1 MFDANTLAQLG
12 ALKEELHEAKELHKG
27 VVRGSNGRF
36 GFVIDDNGES
46 HFLPPEEMEKVF
58 PDDEIEFSIT
68 TGREDKEQAE
78 VETLLSTKL
87 ETFVG
92 RYVVRGKA
100 HCVEPSL
107 QGMTRWLFVPPPH
120 RNNAKDGDWLIAQV
134 HQHPFEQ
141 GKAQAKVLEVIGDAS
156 TPHLVQKVTAA
167 KYKLDWQL
175 PPAAEE
181 EAQNISEADISALA
195 TNRADLTALPFVTI
209 DSESTRDMD
218 DAVMVQANDDGWLL
232 TVAIADPAAFVT
244 PGTAMDEFARQRG
257 ATVYMPGKTFT
268 MLPKP
273 LTEVACSL
281 VPGKQRLALI
291 IAQQFNQK
299 GIPQGEP
306 DLSKAMI
313 ESKAKLS
320 YEGVSQ
326 LLEQGK
332 EVESADITASLEAG
346 KQLAEQLLAQRLQ
359 NNIVMTDRPDYEYH
373 VDDLGALNEVKVKP
387 RTLAHKI
394 IEEFMLATNQAVA
407 RWLDNKKLGFFV
419 TNAGVRDERMEGIQ
433 SALKE
438 TWQLDASTI
447 GQLDGYLSLI
457 KQIDGLEQGEHIR
470 RLLARNFS
478 RTEIKHEQL
487 PHMPLGMSHYTTIT
501 SPIRKY
507 TDLMLHRIIT
517 AVLENTDS
525 PELSAADLAVI
536 SDLQGASRRPAN
548 EAESWMMCEFLQRDV
563 NQTLPGQIIGISK
576 GGLNVLLTD
585 FGAMGFAP
593 MKRNETF
600 EFLGDSQLAKL
611 GDRELSLGMPVQVT
625 LAGVDVE
632 RRSINLK
639 LNE

>member
-1 MFDANTLAQLG
+1 MFDAKTLAQLG
-12 ALKEELHEAKELHKG
+12 ALKEELHEAKDMHKG

-36 GFVIDDNGES
+36 GFVVDDQGNS
-46 HFLPPEEMEKVF
+46 YFLPPEEMDKVF
-58 PDDEIEFSIT
+58 PDDEIEFSLT
-68 TGREDKEQAE
+68 SGRDGKEQAE
-78 VETLLSTKL
+78 VESLICSKL
-87 ETFVG
+87 DTFVG

-107 QGMTRWLFVPPPH
+107 PGMSRWLFVPPPL
-120 RNNAKDGDWLIAQV
+120 RQEAKEGDWLVARI

-141 GKAQAKVLEVIGDAS
+141 GKAQAKVVEIIGNTA

-167 KYKLDWQL
+167 KYGLHWQL
-175 PPAAEE
+175 PDAAEA
-181 EAQNISEADISALA
+181 EAQNISEADIQALA
-195 TNRADLTALPFVTI
+195 QGRQHLTALPFVTI

-218 DAVMVQANDDGWLL
+218 DAVMVQANEQGWKL

-244 PGTAMDEFARQRG
+244 PGSAMDTFARQRA

-268 MLPKP
+268 MLPKA

-281 VPGKQRLALI
+281 IPHTPRLALI
-291 IAQQFNQK
+291 IAQQFNHQ

-306 DLSKAMI
+306 ELSKAII

-320 YEGVSQ
+320 YEGVSE
-326 LLEQGK
+326 LLEQDQDI
-332 EVESADITASLEAG
+332 VSPDITASLRAG
-346 KQLAEQLLAQRLQ
+346 KLLAEQLLAQRQ
-359 NNIVMTDRPDYEYH
+359 ANNIVMTDRPDYEYH

-407 RWLDNKKLGFFV
+407 RWLDDKQLGFFV
-419 TNAGVRDERMEGIQ
+419 TNAGVREERLQSIQ
-433 SALKE
+433 AALQD
-438 TWQLDASTI
+438 TWQLEISNIDS
-447 GQLDGYLSLI
+447 LDGYLALI
-457 KQIDGLEQGEHIR
+457 KQIDAHEHGEHIR

-478 RTEIKHEQL
+478 RTEIKHQHA

-507 TDLMLHRIIT
+507 TDLMLHRIIN
-517 AVLENTDS
+517 AVLAQTEV
-525 PELSAADLAVI
+525 PEVSSEALAII

-563 NQTLPGQIIGISK
+563 DNTMKGQIIGISK
-576 GGLNVLLTD
+576 GGLNILLTD

-593 MKRNETF
+593 LKRNETF
-600 EFLGDSQLAKL
+600 EFMGDSQLAKL
-611 GDRELSLGMPVQVT
+611 ADRQLTLGMEVEVV
-625 LAGVDVE
+625 LVSVDVE
-632 RRSINLK
+632 RRAITLK
-639 LNE
+639 LS